1 MQKEARRILN
11 VSRRLLLDTS
21 KTEKQIVKMLYV
33 SETYLR
39 QLYLQTFGVP
49 PKRYIRSVKLK
60 KAKTLLR
67 ITDKSI
73 SMIAYEIGYTNTSK
87 FSEAFKIVYK
97 INPSEYRKAVKHK

>member
-1 MQKEARRILN
+1 MRKEARMILN

-39 QLYLQTFGVP
+39 QLYLQTFDVP
-49 PKRYIRSVKLK
+49 PKRYIRRVKLK

-67 ITDKSI
+67 ISDNTI
-73 SMIAYEIGYTNTSK
+73 SAIAYEIGYTNTSK
-87 FSEAFKIVYK
+87 FSEAFKTAYK
-97 INPSEYRKAVKHK
+97 TTPSEYRKISK

>member
-1 MQKEARRILN
+1 MRKEAKMILN

-39 QLYLQTFGVP
+39 QLYLQTFGMP
-49 PKRYIRSVKLK
+49 PKRYIKSVKLK

-67 ITDKSI
+67 ISNKTI
-73 SMIAYEIGYTNTSK
+73 SVIAYEIGYTNTSK
-87 FSEAFKIVYK
+87 FSEAFKVAY
-97 INPSEYRKAVKHK
+97 NMTPSEYRGISKQQ